1 MNIKLISDILIRR
14 ILNSNGGFAYEAEIQ
29 LDNEY
34 KGIGS
39 APSAIMAG
47 RREKK
52 ITDNIFPQEL
62 IYQLLGRDTDQES
75 LDNYLYNKIELLGSD
90 ITLAISMA
98 FARAMSSCK
107 GISLVD
113 YLKSIC
119 PNKLND
125 RQTTPII
132 PIFSGGIHDPELGG
146 SMQQIMIKI
155 ENMDFRTA
163 VEVICSIYSQVE
175 GILTKRGII
184 KGIAASSGFW
194 VHGMSI
200 EEEFEL
206 INDLIISSPWEKNLS
221 IAVDVAAEHLR
232 TKDGYIFYNK
242 VYQPDEFEALLLAY
256 VDKYH
261 ITYLEDPFD
270 CNDISNWKSLH
281 ERINKTTEVISDDY
295 SATQLCYLEKNIAD
309 GFIIKMKQVGTV
321 TETLKMVS
329 QIKKIGLKTC
339 VSHRSSETEDT
350 FICDLAIAI
359 DSDYIKIGAPRR
371 GDRVEK
377 YNRLIRLY
385 NINL

>member
-1 MNIKLISDILIRR
+1 LISDILIRR

-29 LDNEY
+29 LDNKY
-34 KGIGS
+34 NGIGA
-39 APSAIMAG
+39 APSAIMIG

-52 ITDNIFPQEL
+52 ITSKIFPQEL
-62 IYQLLGRDTDQES
+62 VYQLIGCDVDQES
-75 LDNYLYNKIELLGSD
+75 LDSYLDNNIQSLGSD

-98 FARAMSSCK
+98 FARAMSNCK
-107 GISLVD
+107 DISLVD
-113 YLKSIC
+113 YLKNIC
-119 PNKLND
+119 PNKQND
-125 RQTTPII
+125 RQIAPII

-146 SMQQIMIKI
+146 SMQQIMLKI
-155 ENMDFRTA
+155 ENMDFQNS
-163 VEVICSIYSQVE
+163 VEVICLIYNQVE
-175 GILTKRGII
+175 NILTKKGMK
-184 KGIAASSGFW
+184 KGIAASSGFL

-200 EEEFEL
+200 EEEFEF
-206 INDLIISSPWEKNLS
+206 INDLITNSPWEKNLS

-232 TKDGYIFYNK
+232 TQDGYMFYNK
-242 VYQPDEFEALLLAY
+242 MYQPDEFESLLLAY
-256 VDKYH
+256 IDKYR

-281 ERINKTTEVISDDY
+281 EKINTKTEIIADDY

-321 TETLKMVS
+321 IETLKMVS
-329 QIKKIGLKTC
+329 QVKKLGLKTC

-359 DSDYIKIGAPRR
+359 DSDYMKIGAPRR